1 MSFPSVVAVN
11 GGNATVDATSVT
23 INLPDGSDV
32 SGRLILLFF
41 TSDGSGESFTW
52 PTGFTEILAEGGTG
66 FTNGVAYRFT
76 DGTEGYSS
84 TGATTTLTITSVEQS
99 AHTTYLLSGVN
110 TSSPPEAATATTG
123 TSTAPDS
130 GSLNPVGWGTEDT
143 LWFAFASAN
152 GLSSTTPR
160 FSAYPTNYTN
170 GRSDISAGGNGVVQA
185 VARRELNAASEDPG
199 AFTIDTSA
207 AWRASTIGVRP
218 GAVSYTLAVTSA
230 SYTVTAN
237 AVGLTTARKLTVTSQ
252 SYTQTNNAV
261 NLLYGRTLAVASQ
274 SYTVTG
280 QSVGL
285 SLART
290 LSVNSQSYS
299 ITGQDVGLILARSL
313 SITSQNYTVTAQDVR
328 LILARSLLVASQ
340 SYTVTGQDVS
350 LIVARLLSVATQT
363 YTVTGNNVGLTLS
376 GTSPTLTVDTQTYTV
391 TANNVGLIRSYT
403 LPVTKAEYSVTGQD
417 VGLLRGYSLPITTAS
432 YTVTA
437 QAVSFL
443 RAYLMAVA
451 SASYAVTF
459 NDVILSFFG
468 SFTGTRRV
476 TAHSRSL
483 TMSAIDRGTI
493 EAFERGAVIKAK
505 EKDAIVSSQRST
517 RIEAK

>member
-23 INLPDGSDV
+23 INLPDGSNV

-130 GSLNPVGWGTEDT
+130 GSLNPAGWRTEDT

-207 AWRASTIGVRP
+207 GWRASTIVVRP

-237 AVGLTTARKLTVTSQ
+237 AVGLTTARKLAVTSQ

-261 NLLYGRTLAVASQ
+261 NLLYGRKLAVTSQ
-274 SYTVTG
+274 SYTVTANA
-280 QSVGL
+280 VGL
-285 SLART
+285 LWKRV
-290 LSVNSQSYS
+290 LSVASA
-299 ITGQDVGLILARSL
+299 T
-313 SITSQNYTVTAQDVR
+313 YTVTAQAVSPLWKR
-328 LILARSLLVASQ
+328 VLSVASQ
-340 SYTVTGQDVS
+340 SYAVTAQSVN
-350 LIVARLLSVATQT
+350 LLWKRVLAVTSQI
-363 YTVTGNNVGLTLS
+363 YTVTGNDVTLTKS
-376 GTSPTLTVDTQTYTV
+376 GTSPTLTVTTQSYTV
-391 TANNVGLIRSYT
+391 TANNVGLTRTYR
-403 LPVTKAEYSVTGQD
+403 LPVTTAEYSVTGQD
-417 VGLLRGYSLPITTAS
+417 VGLLRAYLLPIAS
-432 YTVTA
+432 KAYTVTA
-437 QAVSFL
+437 QSVSFL
-443 RAYLMAVA
+443 RAYMMAIT

-468 SFTGTRRV
+468 SFAGTRRV
-476 TAHSRSL
+476 AAHSRSL
-483 TMSAIDRGTI
+483 TMSAIDRGVI
-493 EAFERGAVIKAK
+493 AAFERDVVIKAK
-505 EKDAIVSSQRST
+505 VKDALISSQRST